1 MGENG
6 GQFAV
11 GSGVVESGAAADA
24 ALLDAH
30 HHGGGQ
36 VGGERGVHATEFPGG
51 DAVVDELLDT
61 AGGDAGI
68 AFVDLAGGGEGVE
81 VGHEPV
87 RCGREGSADRGEVG
101 GDALQGTGGRGH
113 LGFDGFR
120 GAFEEM
126 HGGRADQ
133 LFLAAGEG
141 VERGFGASEPCRDG
155 VEREVGEAFGE
166 EQPDQLVEQFG
177 AAGGREGRALLHTG
191 NSTAML
197 LAVLIVEQYCGRE
210 QSTALRTIGGFPV
223 AVDRLLPTDEARD
236 LIRLTRD
243 VADKVLAP
251 IVDEHEKAET
261 YPEGVFA
268 TLGEAG
274 LLSLPY
280 PEEWGGGGQPYE
292 VYLQVLEEIAARWAA
307 VAVAVSVHSLACYPL
322 MEFGSAEQQRRWLP
336 EMLGGGTV
344 GAYSLSEP
352 QAGSDAAALTCKATA
367 VEGGYRVDGAKAWI
381 THGGIADFYNV
392 FARTGEGS
400 KGISCFLVPK
410 GTDGLS
416 FGKPEE
422 KMGLHA
428 VPTTSAHYDEA
439 FVPAER
445 RIGAEGQ
452 GLQIAFSALDS
463 GRLGIAAVAVGLAQ
477 AALDEAVA
485 YAQER
490 TAFGRRIIDH
500 QGLGFLLADMAAAVD
515 SARATYLDAAR
526 RRDAGL
532 PYSRQASVAKLVA
545 TDAAM
550 KVTTDAV
557 QVLGGYGYTR
567 DFRVER
573 YMREAKITQI
583 FEGTNQ
589 IQRLVIS
596 RHLAG

>member
-1 MGENG
+1 ML
-6 GQFAV
+6 V
-11 GSGVVESGAAADA
+11 D
-24 ALLDAH
+24 
-30 HHGGGQ
+30 
-36 VGGERGVHATEFPGG
+36 TEYCI
-51 DAVVDELLDT
+51 EY
-61 AGGDAGI
+61 
-68 AFVDLAGGGEGVE
+68 
-81 VGHEPV
+81 
-87 RCGREGSADRGEVG
+87 RREGS
-101 GDALQGTGGRGH
+101 
-113 LGFDGFR
+113 
-120 GAFEEM
+120 
-126 HGGRADQ
+126 
-133 LFLAAGEG
+133 
-141 VERGFGASEPCRDG
+141 
-155 VEREVGEAFGE
+155 
-166 EQPDQLVEQFG
+166 
-177 AAGGREGRALLHTG
+177 
-191 NSTAML
+191 
-197 LAVLIVEQYCGRE
+197 
-210 QSTALRTIGGFPV
+210 PV

-236 LIRLTRD
+236 LIQLTRE
-243 VADKVLAP
+243 VADKVLTP
-251 IVDEHEKAET
+251 IVDEHEKSET

-268 TLGEAG
+268 TLGAAG

-307 VAVAVSVHSLACYPL
+307 VAVAVSVHSLACHPL
-322 MEFGSAEQQRRWLP
+322 MTFGTDEQKQRWLP
-336 EMLGGGTV
+336 EMLGGATI

-352 QAGSDAAALTCKATA
+352 QAGSDAAALECRATA
-367 VEGGYRVDGAKAWI
+367 AAGGYRITGAKAWI
-381 THGGIADFYNV
+381 THGGIADFYNL

-400 KGISCFLVPK
+400 GGISCFLVPK
-410 GTDGLS
+410 DTGGLS

-428 VPTTSAHYDEA
+428 VPTTSAHYDDA

-452 GLQIAFSALDS
+452 GLRIAFSALDS

-485 YAQER
+485 YAKER
-490 TAFGRRIIDH
+490 AAFGRKIIDH

-532 PYSRQASVAKLVA
+532 PYSRNAAVAKLVA

-557 QVLGGYGYTR
+557 QVFGGYGYTR

-596 RHLAG
+596 RELAR